1 MKVFKQAINKM
12 IQARADRLLVEDLAE
27 YENGRY
33 FQGYD
38 SDDVDVGV
46 GRVTVREDILQNE
59 DLAFKDAKNEIL
71 EELKAGDF
79 SEVYDL
85 FDDEQVQREFIK
97 LFERF

>member
-1 MKVFKQAINKM
+1 MKIFKQAINKM
-12 IQARADRLLVEDLAE
+12 IKTRADRLLVEDLSE
-27 YENGRY
+27 CENGRY

-38 SDDVDVGV
+38 TDDVDVGV
-46 GRVTVREDILQNE
+46 GRVIVRQDILQDE
-59 DLAFKDAKNEIL
+59 ELAFKDAKEDIL
-71 EELKAGDF
+71 KELKAGDF

>member
-1 MKVFKQAINKM
+1 MKTFKQAINKM
-12 IQARADRLLVEDLAE
+12 IKARADRLLVEDLAE
-27 YENGRY
+27 CENGRY

-59 DLAFKDAKNEIL
+59 ELAFEDAKNEIL
-71 EELKAGDF
+71 EELKTGDF

-85 FDDEQVQREFIK
+85 FDDEQVQHEFIK
-97 LFERF
+97 FFERF

>member
-1 MKVFKQAINKM
+1 MQILKQAINNW
-12 IQARADRLLVEDLAE
+12 IRARADRLLVEDLPE
-27 YENGRY
+27 GENGRY

-38 SDDVDVGV
+38 SDDVDIGV
-46 GRVTVREDILQNE
+46 GRVIVRQDTLQDE
-59 DLAFKDAKNEIL
+59 ELAFKDAKNEIL

-97 LFERF
+97 IFERI